1 MDFVNKSSVVRKIWG
16 SPDTVLF
23 IFAGAAAEF
32 ALNKSVDWL
41 YFTGKLPNAPIDR
54 LLSTASYARNIIFSD
69 EKSALETI
77 DKMTKIHHSVERRR
91 GELIPNSAYQDV
103 LYLLIYYSIASFE
116 LLDKK
121 LSKEEKEEVYA
132 VFLAVGNRMGIENL
146 PTNFDDWLISR
157 ATLLNSNLEHSKY
170 TTDLYSKYKKSLGLF
185 RNVILLE
192 SQKMLVPQNVRKL
205 LSLQSFSILKPC
217 LSLYKIL
224 RNLNLHK
231 RLYTVLLPAA
241 YKKQIIKLEYG
252 NAQNLKGKC
261 PFHSYRKLHFN

>member
-32 ALNKSVDWL
+32 AINKSVDWL

-77 DKMTKIHHSVERRR
+77 DKMTKIHHAVERKR
-91 GELIPNSAYQDV
+91 GMVIPNSAYQDV
-103 LYLLIYYSIASFE
+103 LYMLIYFSIASFE
-116 LLDKK
+116 LLDRK

-132 VFLAVGNRMGIENL
+132 VFLAVGNRMRIEDL
-146 PTNFDDWLISR
+146 PTNYDDCLTGR
-157 ATLLNSNLEHSKY
+157 ATFLITNLEYSKY
-170 TTDLYSKYKKSLGLF
+170 TTDLYSRYKKSLGCF
-185 RNVILLE
+185 RYVLLLE
-192 SQKMLVPQNVRKL
+192 TQKMLVPIKVRKQ

-217 LSLYKIL
+217 LSLYKTL
-224 RNLNLHK
+224 RQINFHK

-241 YKKQIIKLEYG
+241 YKNQIIKLEYRNPIG
-252 NAQNLKGKC
+252 VC
-261 PFHSYRKLHFN
+261 PFHSYRKLQFH